1 MKAIPHRNSLRVR
14 AQRMLKTAFVL
25 SAIIPSIVYAGAVA
39 NQVVVKFKTNAS
51 ANTTIAALTSSG
63 VITASTQFGTRPI
76 YRLATPN
83 VQTALAQLVANPN
96 VLLAEE
102 NFEHRMPEGKPN
114 HFWAVGQP
122 TGYTPTQWFGNVIQ
136 LSTAHQFN
144 KGAGVKVAVLDTGI
158 DTTHPALAGKLLPG
172 YNFVEGNND
181 PTEVCTLNDTKC
193 GHGTHVAGLIALV
206 APDAKILPYRVL
218 DNNGQGNAWVLKEA
232 IERAIADGASVIN
245 LSLGSPDRMKAIASV
260 MKLFSCEPSDASDP
274 LTDFDDASYNA
285 DRSRCA
291 TNNGVVFVAAAGNDG
306 SDSAK
311 EYPAAESIYGLLA
324 VGASNQATQ
333 AASFTNF
340 GSWARVAAPGDT
352 ITSAIPL
359 SANPVGYATWN
370 GTSMATPLV
379 AGAAALLRSV
389 APNVSAKDIARR
401 IEGSGTVRLTTS
413 TGNNTNM
420 RLIDTSVLVQRC
432 SFDVDG
438 DGIVNALT
446 DGLVVARAMM
456 GLSMDVVA
464 AAAAPGSPRRNP
476 DVMSVY
482 LQSTCGLLGAD

>member
-1 MKAIPHRNSLRVR
+1 MLNILWSRFLLACGSHTVLGTFALTAIVAANAHS
-14 AQRMLKTAFVL
+14 
-25 SAIIPSIVYAGAVA
+25 GAVP
-39 NQVVVKFKTNAS
+39 NEVVVKFKTTAAAAS
-51 ANTTIAALTSSG
+51 VIASLTSSG
-63 VITASTQFGTRPI
+63 VVTASVQFGARPI
-76 YRLATPN
+76 YRLAVPN
-83 VQTALAQLVANPN
+83 VQTALSQLVANTN

-102 NFEHRMPEGKPN
+102 NFEHRAPEGNPSRI
-114 HFWAVGQP
+114 WAVGQA
-122 TGYTPTQWFGNVIQ
+122 TNYTPTQWFGNAIK

-144 KGAGVKVAVLDTGI
+144 KGAGIKVAVLDTGI
-158 DTTHPALAGKLLPG
+158 DTTHPALQGKLLPG

-206 APDAKILPYRVL
+206 APDAQIIPYRVL

-245 LSLGSPDRMKAIASV
+245 LSLGSPDRMKTIASV

-291 TNNGVVFVAAAGNDG
+291 TNQGVVFVAAAGNDG
-306 SDSAK
+306 SGSNK
-311 EYPAAESIYGLLA
+311 EYPAAESIYGLIA

-389 APNVSAKDIARR
+389 APGVSAKDVARR
-401 IEGSGTVRLTTS
+401 IERSGTIRLTTP
-413 TGNNTNM
+413 TADNTNM
-420 RLIDTSVLVQRC
+420 RLIDASALVQRC

-438 DGIVNALT
+438 DGVVNALT
-446 DGLVVARAMM
+446 DGLVVTRAMM

-464 AAAAPGSPRRNP
+464 AAAAPGSPRKNP
-476 DVMSVY
+476 DVMGVY
-482 LQSTCGLLGAD
+482 IQSTCGLLGAD